1 MAPAAFRVEVP
12 AIGAAASGF
21 LPGQENYIIHMISQL
36 SNDFIAEQR
45 RLQDDN
51 SRLLQEVKDMRR
63 ELISG
68 KDLVAESR
76 RVLEENVKIYQEV
89 KDSSTTMKAHVV
101 SESNKVTKEVQ
112 EFREEIRGMTE
123 NCRLYLGKMAI
134 RTLLAIVGL
143 VFAGLTSTVPYVWKF
158 VVYCWNKTWET
169 VMKPKDE

>member
-1 MAPAAFRVEVP
+1 MMNRVEVP

-123 NCRLYLGKMAI
+123 NCRLYLGKLVRII
-134 RTLLAIVGL
+134 RGTSLINRGPSNH
-143 VFAGLTSTVPYVWKF
+143 TSTTPRF
-158 VVYCWNKTWET
+158 VNEVHQYGYI
-169 VMKPKDE
+169 PGA